1 MIEVSRNVFV
11 KTVERHKCSTVILCL
26 VMYALYRTHSRNPRA
41 LMLLNVV
48 LLSRRVNAVSV
59 DKELLQAD
67 VDVSNRG
74 YYREVYVNV
83 SGQWAKMRVRQ
94 YHKL

>member
-1 MIEVSRNVFV
+1 
-11 KTVERHKCSTVILCL
+11 
-26 VMYALYRTHSRNPRA
+26 
-41 LMLLNVV
+41 MLLNVV
-48 LLSRRVNAVSV
+48 LLSRRVNALFV

-83 SGQWAKMRVRQ
+83 SGLWAKMRVRQ
-94 YHKL
+94 IHKL